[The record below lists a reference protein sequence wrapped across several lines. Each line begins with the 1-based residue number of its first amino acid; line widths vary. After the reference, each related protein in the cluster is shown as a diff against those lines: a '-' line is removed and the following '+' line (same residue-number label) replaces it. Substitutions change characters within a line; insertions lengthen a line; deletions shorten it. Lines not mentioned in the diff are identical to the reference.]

1 MRDRS
6 DSKKKDGRTSAPD
19 SSHPKNTGDSGGQML
34 AQLAKCV
41 GNEALQ
47 KQISKGQNSRTE
59 MFAFLTDRLRNVREL
74 QLREMALTHKK
85 AYYPWWKQVADAH
98 KTQFTKPEP
107 TRWKLTAEL
116 YERAAQQLARGD
128 LARARHLLLDAA
140 AEEQRTRDTMTALVD
155 QTEVELDAEPDTRA
169 IQALVN
175 LPEVWPCAMPGD
187 VGLAQDIKNV
197 TAEVPDPMNRKRA
210 KDPWWTWEE
219 EEEED
224 SHEPH

>member
-1 MRDRS
+1 
-6 DSKKKDGRTSAPD
+6 
-19 SSHPKNTGDSGGQML
+19 ML

-47 KQISKGQNSRTE
+47 KKISKGQNSRNE

-74 QLREMALTHKK
+74 QLRELALTNKK

-128 LARARHLLLDAA
+128 LNRARHLLLDAA
-140 AEEQRTRDTMTALVD
+140 AEEQRTREAMTALVD
-155 QTEVELDAEPDTRA
+155 QTEVELDAEPDASA
-169 IQALVN
+169 IQALAD
-175 LPEVWPCAMPGD
+175 LPEVGPCDMPGD
-187 VGLAQDIKNV
+187 VQLAQDIKNV
-197 TAEVPDPMNRKRA
+197 TTEVPDPMNRKRT

-224 SHEPH
+224 AHDPD

>member
-1 MRDRS
+1 MRDQS
-6 DSKKKDGRTSAPD
+6 QDKKKGGRAADPSG
-19 SSHPKNTGDSGGQML
+19 SQKKNSGDAGGEML

-47 KQISKGQNSRTE
+47 KQISGGQNSRNE
-59 MFAFLTDRLRNVREL
+59 MFAFLTDRLRNVRAL
-74 QLREMALTHKK
+74 QLREISLTQKK

-116 YERAAQQLARGD
+116 YERAAKQLAQGD

-140 AEEQRTRDTMTALVD
+140 EEEQRTRDSMTALVN
-155 QTEVELDAEPDTRA
+155 QTEVEVDAEPDAGA
-169 IQALVN
+169 IQALAD
-175 LPEVWPCAMPGD
+175 LPQTGPCEMPSEVRI
-187 VGLAQDIKNV
+187 AQDIKNV
-197 TAEVPDPMNRKRA
+197 TANAPDPMNRKRA

-219 EEEED
+219 EEEEG
-224 SHEPH
+224 SNETN